1 MVQNVVFLTAD
12 VSIEQ
17 TTSHVTQLL
26 ALVSDKQL
34 EVHNFYSRNAQSLE
48 AEEITIF

>member
-1 MVQNVVFLTAD
+1 MVQNLVFLTAD

-17 TTSHVTQLL
+17 TTSHVTQLP
-26 ALVSDKQL
+26 AFVSDKQPK
-34 EVHNFYSRNAQSLE
+34 VHNFYSRNAQSLE